1 MMNVTV
7 SARRD
12 IAAPADLVY
21 RIIAD
26 YRNHHPNILPPAFSG
41 FTVEEGGE
49 GAGTVIRFNVTAA
62 GRTESYHQRVEEP
75 DPGRVLREVD
85 VAGDRATTFT
95 VTPAREGCTVQIE
108 TTWTATGVRG
118 LVERLIAP
126 WMLRSLYNDELSRLE
141 AYARE
146 LIDIGQ
152 NGT

>member
-12 IAAPADLVY
+12 IAVPDDLVY

-26 YRNHHPNILPPAFSG
+26 YRKHHPHILPPAFSG
-41 FTVEEGGE
+41 FTVEGGGE
-49 GAGTVIRFNVTAA
+49 GAGTVIRFNVTTA

-95 VTPAREGCTVQIE
+95 VTPAGEGCTVQIE

-118 LVERLIAP
+118 LVERLFAP

-152 NGT
+152 KGT